1 MSTTTNGS
9 EYLKVPHDVVGD
21 IPNTECPI
29 TISDVYAASKRIKG
43 YAYYTALE

>member
-1 MSTTTNGS
+1 MTEGS

-29 TISDVYAASKRIKG
+29 TISDV
-43 YAYYTALE
+43 